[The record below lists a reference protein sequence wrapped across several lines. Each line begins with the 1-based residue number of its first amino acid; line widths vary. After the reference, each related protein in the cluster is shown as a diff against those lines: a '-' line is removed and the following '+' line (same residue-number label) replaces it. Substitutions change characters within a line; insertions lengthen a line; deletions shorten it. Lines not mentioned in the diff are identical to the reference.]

1 MNKKHHDKNQV
12 MIVDDDAHIRI
23 AVVETLSDEKIDT
36 IAAESGFEC
45 IEKLRTGFSGLVL
58 LDLMMPKMDGWDTI
72 QEIINNDLFHD
83 IIIVMLTARSIP
95 DQKMT
100 TVQEYVFDYI
110 VKPFDPEY
118 LIKQVRNA
126 LQFLNL

>member
-1 MNKKHHDKNQV
+1 MATDKL
-12 MIVDDDAHIRI
+12 
-23 AVVETLSDEKIDT
+23 AVLPSLADIQTWINAGTLT
-36 IAAESGFEC
+36 
-45 IEKLRTGFSGLVL
+45 LQ
-58 LDLMMPKMDGWDTI
+58 TI
-72 QEIINNDLFHD
+72 QEIINNGLFHD
-83 IIIVMLTARSIP
+83 IIIVMLTARSVP

-118 LIKQVRNA
+118 LITQVKQA

>member
-1 MNKKHHDKNQV
+1 M
-12 MIVDDDAHIRI
+12 
-23 AVVETLSDEKIDT
+23 LDEKIDT
-36 IAAESGFEC
+36 IAAQSGFEC
-45 IEKLRTGFSGLVL
+45 IELLKSGFSGLIL

-72 QEIINNDLFHD
+72 QEIINNGLFHD
-83 IIIVMLTARSIP
+83 IIIVMLTARSVP

-118 LIKQVRNA
+118 LITQVKQA